1 MTQLHYIATRGGN
14 QFPRCLGLQSSFSPW
29 SGVLLGK
36 AFKRA
41 NSFSVPSVP
50 GSRCQTSYPCFPEVL
65 GDCNFGWQLRNRQ
78 NTELRS
84 RTKPSMA
91 AQCRAEPLHH
101 RLHLYK
107 GVNKSLSER
116 TSGLVRSARHVQ
128 FIITKNNIS
137 WNIWVPFMGLLI
149 CKSAFSL
156 WGPNALP
163 WEKWVSSSSTW
174 GRNELRSSARPTVS
188 LLINLCSLPDS
199 SNAGP
204 SPSGIIHGNL
214 HHLWFRFLY
223 LSTAKLRKK
232 DSFATIDLEIHHGN
246 GWHSGKI
253 RIKSDLNLVQ
263 NHLMQIT
270 DGECLHLSFVFFFFK
285 MKKWSH

>member
-1 MTQLHYIATRGGN
+1 MSASLPGHPARPSSCVCWDLRSPNEANSSRASLLQFLLCKDMTQLHYIATRGGN
-14 QFPRCLGLQSSFSPW
+14 QFPRCLGLQPSFSPW

-78 NTELRS
+78 NTELPS

-116 TSGLVRSARHVQ
+116 TSGLVRSARHV
-128 FIITKNNIS
+128 
-137 WNIWVPFMGLLI
+137 
-149 CKSAFSL
+149 
-156 WGPNALP
+156 
-163 WEKWVSSSSTW
+163 
-174 GRNELRSSARPTVS
+174 
-188 LLINLCSLPDS
+188 
-199 SNAGP
+199 
-204 SPSGIIHGNL
+204 
-214 HHLWFRFLY
+214 
-223 LSTAKLRKK
+223 
-232 DSFATIDLEIHHGN
+232 
-246 GWHSGKI
+246 
-253 RIKSDLNLVQ
+253 
-263 NHLMQIT
+263 
-270 DGECLHLSFVFFFFK
+270 
-285 MKKWSH
+285 